1 MHLVHLHLEADK
13 YEALRDIFYPLQ
25 EKMLTVLH
33 VSRQVPIHKADSA
46 LYMDHVDQAVMIAY
60 Q

>member
-1 MHLVHLHLEADK
+1 MHLVHLHFEADK

-25 EKMLTVLH
+25 ETVLH
-33 VSRQVPIHKADSA
+33 VSRQVLIHKADSA

>member
-1 MHLVHLHLEADK
+1 MHLVHLHLAADK
-13 YEALRDIFYPLQ
+13 YGALHGIFYPLQ
-25 EKMLTVLH
+25 EKMLTVSH